1 MKIIISIIIGVILF
15 FLILQRISDR
25 TYKPTKDEIIDRLK
39 KVIDGSIDYSD
50 FDELCSVKIA
60 YDSSLENIRQKLNC
74 ILDDPKAINHPH
86 SKIKEVD
93 LSYEGK
99 IMVNNLIKEMENL
112 TSL

>member
-1 MKIIISIIIGVILF
+1 MKIVISIIIGVVLF
-15 FLILQRISDR
+15 LLILQKISNR

-50 FDELCSVKIA
+50 FDELCCVKIA
-60 YDSSLENIRQKLNC
+60 YDSSLENIRQKLNS

-86 SKIKEVD
+86 RKIKEVD

-99 IMVNNLIKEMENL
+99 IMINNLINEMENF
-112 TSL
+112 TSQ